1 MKKYIVIIFIK
12 EFFKHNKQN
21 LKYLYSILN
30 YLQFHN
36 ANYRKIFYISP
47 EYKDKI
53 HKNQKTKI
61 DLILTFLILYLHLKK
76 CLLFIQILIQY
87 FKYYINNKKHYL
99 KNFYN

>member
-1 MKKYIVIIFIK
+1 MLIIEKYC
-12 EFFKHNKQN
+12 
-21 LKYLYSILN
+21 
-30 YLQFHN
+30 
-36 ANYRKIFYISP
+36 ISP

-87 FKYYINNKKHYL
+87 FKYINNKKHYL